1 MHKMG
6 EVPNKEWK
14 RYWWTEVLEIREQH
28 PKDEVAKL
36 WLDSLVI
43 VEGEEKSG
51 WELGEV

>member
-1 MHKMG
+1 
-6 EVPNKEWK
+6 V
-14 RYWWTEVLEIREQH
+14 RYVVIERKCQSIDEQKILKIREQH

-51 WELGEV
+51 